1 MASYGENGSKRSFM
15 GMSADVLSTIDRN
28 RVMLALAPRG
38 PLTRS
43 LLLDIV
49 EGAIKN
55 NLKPIILG
63 TRNEMR
69 WSHGIINEGVG
80 TTLSSIRIDTKYLF
94 CPAANTDVGVSELS
108 IYCGGDFVYDKCPYL
123 KNFDLETF
131 RRIGQDGGNTSR
143 EQTDELIEKGMC
155 PSKYLFDS
163 AADADIVISDF
174 GLIFHNGWENSIEIL
189 GRRPKD
195 TLLVILD
202 PFSLLEH
209 VWNEYSFNVRREELY
224 TKDWDLPGLDD
235 IYVKALQAVFDSL
248 KIMMNE
254 IDVGKQIEKSQLNVL
269 YREALREL
277 DLDISLADILK
288 GLRNILSGGG
298 VFSTVGSRKKAND
311 LYLFLSLWRSQFSGL
326 ARMAAED
333 EDGFMIR
340 VSLLDPHDVVE
351 NVLSHVGPSF
361 FIGDS
366 LYPHNIFAQLLGINM
381 DDVLSRSYIDK
392 EVLGRTHICCF
403 TNMDTS
409 LKNRNDEVYSRIG
422 ENLKSVINN
431 TPGRT
436 FVIFPSYE
444 IMGNVLEHMDLYALE
459 KPAVN
464 EVRGSGKDDR
474 LGFIEDVKNT
484 ERTAVFCVQKGS
496 TSRALDSGELS
507 GETTI
512 LVGMHI
518 PPPGP
523 ASEQKKKYF
532 RKKFETRGSSD
543 LGYVISVWLPAIQS
557 ALGTIGNCLRRSG
570 KEHNLI
576 VLMDSRYRKRDIRA
590 FFPKPYEIRTITS
603 GSDFKGSDYFP
614 EEDA

>member
-1 MASYGENGSKRSFM
+1 MAPYGENGSKRSFM

-49 EGAIKN
+49 EGAIRN

-63 TRNEMR
+63 TRSEMR
-69 WSHGIINEGVG
+69 WAHEIIGEDVG
-80 TTLSSIRIDTKYLF
+80 TTLSSIRIDTEYLV
-94 CPAANTDVGVSELS
+94 CPASHTSVGVSELS
-108 IYCGGDFVYDKCPYL
+108 TYCSGDFVYESCPYL
-123 KNFDLETF
+123 KNFDLDTF
-131 RRIGQDGGNTSR
+131 RRIGQDGGNTTS
-143 EQTDELIEKGMC
+143 EQTEKLIEKGMC

-163 AADADIVISDF
+163 AADADIIISDF
-174 GLIFHNGWENSIEIL
+174 ELIFNDGWEMCLDIL

-209 VWNEYSFNVRREELY
+209 VWNKYTFNVRREELY
-224 TKDWDLPGLDD
+224 AKDWDLPGLEER
-235 IYVKALQAVFDSL
+235 YLNALQAVFDSL
-248 KIMMNE
+248 KRM
-254 IDVGKQIEKSQLNVL
+254 IDQIEVGKQIEKTQLNSL
-269 YREALREL
+269 YREALLEL
-277 DLDISLADILK
+277 DLNISLADIIQ
-288 GLRNILSGGG
+288 GLRRILSAGGR
-298 VFSTVGSRKKAND
+298 FSTVGSRKKAND

-326 ARMAAED
+326 ARMAADD
-333 EDGFMIR
+333 ENGLMIR

-351 NVLSHVGPSF
+351 NVLSHVGSSF

-381 DDVLSRSYIDK
+381 EDVLSRSYIDK
-392 EVLGRTHICCF
+392 DLLDRTHICCF

-409 LKNRNDEVYSRIG
+409 MKKRNEEVYTLIG
-422 ENLKSVINN
+422 ENLKRVINT

-436 FVIFPSYE
+436 FVIFPSYDL
-444 IMGNVLEHMDLYALE
+444 MGNVLDHMDMYSLE
-459 KPAVN
+459 KPAVT
-464 EVRGSGKDDR
+464 EIRGSGQDER
-474 LGFIEDVKNT
+474 RSFIENVKNA
-484 ERTAVFCVQKGS
+484 ENNAVFCVQKGT
-496 TSRALDSGELS
+496 TSRALDSGDLS
-507 GETTI
+507 GETTV

-523 ASEQKKKYF
+523 ASEQKKRYF

-576 VLMDSRYRKRDIRA
+576 VLMDRRYKKRDIRP
-590 FFPKPYEIRTITS
+590 FFPKPYDIRTIAV

-614 EEDA
+614 EVDT